1 MSGSAALASARRRR
15 AIQPGNNE
23 VSDIPKP
30 PVSQS
35 QPPPSPMPTN
45 PGMLL
50 MKHNQLLGTLQH
62 DIEELKKQ
70 LLAKE
75 KPVSDATS
83 LEYYKT
89 QHAILIEEMKDVKKT
104 LLKVQTFAMET
115 NLDIMKLKR
124 LIQKEEM
131 TIEIPDKLE

>member
-15 AIQPGNNE
+15 AIPPGNNE

-30 PVSQS
+30 PVTQI
-35 QPPPSPMPTN
+35 QAMPTPTN

-62 DIEELKKQ
+62 DIDELKKQ
-70 LLAKE
+70 LLSKE

-83 LEYYKT
+83 LEFYKT

-124 LIQKEEM
+124 LIQKEELM
-131 TIEIPDKLE
+131 VEIPDKVE